1 MVSIGVVIPCFNH
14 NHLVMKALQ
23 SLTQLHVQP
32 SHVVVVDDGSD
43 IPVVLPDVAPTF
55 NLSLLRIANGGLAN
69 ARNQGLRLL
78 NTDWLVFLD
87 ADDYLY
93 PNAFDFLP
101 DIANTTKVDI
111 FVSNHELI
119 NGSQRRVVKPLYSQP
134 INAILQSNIAPIHA
148 YVFRRDV
155 LNQYE
160 GFDTTDLI
168 KGGHEDYELLFRLL
182 VQGAALRHVDN
193 VACAYIKY
201 ANSMSANKVAMAH
214 SRLRVWLRHFPRIAD
229 LSVDDI
235 YVALLFL
242 VENCQ
247 LADELRIDE
256 EYALA
261 LEFWRI
267 QAKNKQS
274 TLNIS
279 VLKSMLQNAPDWLG
293 ETLLAD
299 LSDIKQA
306 TYQLPSRQNVFDW
319 RVRYAHFHVAYQRLK
334 ACLSAW
340 QLQSNKQ
347 LIVYGCGEIAREVLP
362 FIGLITQPKV
372 VDSFQY
378 GHHFAGFEVAD
389 ASITSHYDNALIYI
403 ASETAWDEIYTGLMK
418 LAVDP
423 KAIY

>member
-1 MVSIGVVIPCFNH
+1 M
-14 NHLVMKALQ
+14 
-23 SLTQLHVQP
+23 QLHVQP

-43 IPVVLPDVAPTF
+43 LPLVLPDFAPTF

-93 PNAFDFLP
+93 PSAFDFLQ
-101 DIANTTKVDI
+101 DIANTTTVDI

-119 NGSQRRVVKPLYSQP
+119 DGSQRRVVKPLYSEP
-134 INAILQSNIAPIHA
+134 LNAVLQSNIAPIHA
-148 YVFRRDV
+148 YVFRRQV
-155 LNQYE
+155 VNQYQ

-182 VQGAALRHVDN
+182 VDGVVLRHVDN

-247 LADELRIDE
+247 LAEELRLNE
-256 EYALA
+256 AYALA
-261 LEFWRI
+261 LKYWHN

-274 TLNIS
+274 ALNMS
-279 VLKSMLQNAPDWLG
+279 VLKSMLQNGPDWLG
-293 ETLLAD
+293 EKLLAE
-299 LSDIKQA
+299 LSDIKHA

-319 RVRYAHFHVAYQRLK
+319 RARYAHFHVAYQRLK
-334 ACLSAW
+334 ACLHAW
-340 QLQSNKQ
+340 QMQSTKQ
-347 LIVYGCGEIAREVLP
+347 LIVYGCGEIAQEVLP
-362 FIGLITQPKV
+362 IIGLITQPKV
-372 VDSFQY
+372 VDSFQH
-378 GHHFAGFEVAD
+378 GHHVAGFEVAD
-389 ASITSHYDNALIYI
+389 ASIASLYNNALIYI
-403 ASETAWDEIYTGLMK
+403 ACKTAGDESYTGLMK